1 MSEDITCY
9 IYRSS
14 AKADLYVYLLE
25 KDNFDCLPAELKA
38 GFARL
43 DFAMEL
49 ELNAQRKLIKE
60 DKADVIKNLQA
71 QGFHIQMPSD
81 TLVDDLLARIAEE
94 NLKKNQLPESD

>member
-1 MSEDITCY
+1 MSDDLTCY
-9 IYRSS
+9 VYRSS

-25 KDNFDCLPAELKA
+25 KDDFDCLPKELKA

-49 ELNAQRKLIKE
+49 ALSEQRKLIKE
-60 DKADVIKNLQA
+60 DKKEVIKNLQT

-81 TLVDDLLARIAEE
+81 ILVDDLLARIAEE
-94 NLKKNQLPESD
+94 NLKKHQSSEFD